1 MSYYDDD
8 DAVKSVMFFFYVI
21 VIIFFL
27 AISLWRPI
35 DKVRDI
41 RYETVE
47 VTDKMVKDDK
57 YLVYS
62 TGTTYEITDSW
73 LYGRFNSS
81 DLYGKI
87 EVGKTYKMKIGGSR
101 KPFFSWYPN
110 IYEITEVKGG

>member
-1 MSYYDDD
+1 MGYDDGSN
-8 DAVKSVMFFFYVI
+8 VKVIAFIFYILIIGFLI
-21 VIIFFL
+21 VVSF
-27 AISLWRPI
+27 WRPI
-35 DKVRDI
+35 DKATNI
-41 RYETVE
+41 RYETIE

-62 TGTTYEITDSW
+62 TDTTYEITDSW

-87 EVGKTYKMKIGGSR
+87 EVGKTYRIKIGGSR

-110 IYEITEVKGG
+110 IYEAKEVKGG